1 MKIPLLRLNSITLGK
16 LWKYLKAREFTSH
29 VMSFKNSAVFLVPPV
44 RRSSTRYKMKTKVG
58 VRPAVPSDIPTI
70 LDFIQQ
76 LANFEKCPEQ
86 VLATH
91 ATLAKTLGLETEPTA
106 AEVSID
112 ATQLRPGQFAKC
124 VIAQVDG

>member
-1 MKIPLLRLNSITLGK
+1 MSLKIRQFLFGPAGP
-16 LWKYLKAREFTSH
+16 
-29 VMSFKNSAVFLVPPV
+29 SFS
-44 RRSSTRYKMKTKVG
+44 RYFRMKTKVG
-58 VRPAVPSDIPTI
+58 IRPAVPSDIPTI

-76 LANFEKCPEQ
+76 LANFEKCPER

-106 AEVSID
+106 AEVSLD

-124 VIAQVDG
+124 VIAQVDGKDAGVAIFFYNYSTVR

>member
-1 MKIPLLRLNSITLGK
+1 M
-16 LWKYLKAREFTSH
+16 
-29 VMSFKNSAVFLVPPV
+29 
-44 RRSSTRYKMKTKVG
+44 MKTKVA

-76 LANFEKCPEQ
+76 LANFEKCPER

-91 ATLAKTLGLETEPTA
+91 ATLAKTLGLESEPTA
-106 AEVSID
+106 AEVSLD

-124 VIAQVDG
+124 VIAQVDGKDAGLAIFFYNYSTVR